1 MLMRYPR
8 CHRGRKDCDPIS
20 CVAASP
26 TEDEMSKMTDED
38 FDTCNYSPSSFV
50 CCGANTAESRT
61 LQRDNYRLCFK
72 NAVVDDCSDNDM
84 QDLTSLQKVIAD
96 TLLLDAVQKANY
108 GVVEHPALP
117 HEDDK

>member
-8 CHRGRKDCDPIS
+8 CHRGREDCDPIS

-26 TEDEMSKMTDED
+26 SNEELNSMTDED
-38 FDTCNYSPSSFV
+38 FATMNYTPSSFV

-61 LQRDNYRLCFK
+61 LKRDNYRLCFK
-72 NAVVDDCSDNDM
+72 NEVVDDISDNDM

-96 TLLLDAVQKANY
+96 TLLLDAVQKVNF
-108 GVVEHPALP
+108 GIVEHPVNP
-117 HEDDK
+117 SEKS